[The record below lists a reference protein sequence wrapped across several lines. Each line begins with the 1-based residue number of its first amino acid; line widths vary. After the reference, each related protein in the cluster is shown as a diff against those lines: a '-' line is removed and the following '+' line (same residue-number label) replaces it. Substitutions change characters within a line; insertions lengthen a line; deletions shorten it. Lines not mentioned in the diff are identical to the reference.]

1 MAAQTAT
8 LSDFDPNKTRTE
20 QGMYRKF
27 IVRRADGSDQPGGK
41 HHGCGYFVLD
51 MTHDVF
57 AKPALLAYADAC
69 EATYPELAADL
80 RRAFGS

>member
-1 MAAQTAT
+1 MADQANT
-8 LSDFDPNKTRTE
+8 LPEFDPTKPHSE

-41 HHGCGYFVLD
+41 HHGCRYFVLD
-51 MTHDVF
+51 MTHDQF
-57 AKPALLAYADAC
+57 AKPALLTYADAC

-80 RRAFGS
+80 RQALDA